1 MKQQEEIQLVYEK
14 YGTSMSGGCLPL
26 LIQMPILFALYPVI
40 QNIPTY
46 VRGVREVYM
55 PVVEQ
60 IMATDGFQH
69 YGEDRRS
76 KPDSYESEFI

>member
-1 MKQQEEIQLVYEK
+1 MMKQQEEIQLVYEK

-55 PVVEQ
+55 
-60 IMATDGFQH
+60 
-69 YGEDRRS
+69 RWLSRS
-76 KPDSYESEFI
+76 WQQTGSRALWKKSEKQARFL